1 MSKDLAIGPDG
12 DLVVDNLDLSLVD
25 GTQALIQRIR
35 RMLLCI
41 KSECFYDEEVG
52 TEYYPYIAEKDM
64 EPLKKVIADSI
75 RNVKGV
81 KDLVTFNT
89 EVINNTRTLKLNF
102 EVTDNFN
109 NTLSLSDTIQV
120 GI

>member
-12 DLVVDNLDLSLVD
+12 DLVIENMDLKLVD
-25 GTQALIQRIR
+25 DTQALIQRIR

-41 KSECFYDEEVG
+41 KGESFYDEEVG
-52 TEYYPYIAEKDM
+52 TEYYPYIAEKDI

-81 KDLVTFNT
+81 KDLVTFNA
-89 EVINNTRTLKLNF
+89 EIINNTRTLKLNF
-102 EVTDNFN
+102 EVTDNLG
-109 NTLSLSDTIQV
+109 NTVSLSEAIQV